1 MVSKVALIFAMEAE
15 ARPLIDELALEY
27 DPNFGDPRLPFK
39 HFRGQLGGPSN
50 RKIELLLSLSGKHEV
65 HQVDNIGTEPAAL
78 NAYVTLSRFQP
89 DLCINAGTAGGFRC
103 RGCEIGDV
111 FLIDKPCKFHD
122 HRIPIPGFDAYGI
135 GSYPVFAPEEMIQAL
150 GLKKGG
156 VSTGNALDHTD
167 ICLKIIEQ
175 NEGHVKEME
184 AAAIAWVAAMM
195 KTPFLALKSVT
206 DIVDGEHPTQEEFLR
221 NLDAASRRIREKT
234 IEVLKYL
241 SAHPHLLR

>member
-1 MVSKVALIFAMEAE
+1 MISKVALIFAMEAE

-27 DPNFGDPRLPFK
+27 DPSFGDPRLPFK
-39 HFRGQLGGPSN
+39 YFRGELDG
-50 RKIELLLSLSGKHEV
+50 RIELLLSLSGKHEV
-65 HQVDNIGTEPAAL
+65 HQVDNIGTEPAIL

-111 FLIDKPCKFHD
+111 FLIDRPCKFHD

-135 GSYPVFAPEEMIQAL
+135 GSYPVFEPAGMAEAL

-156 VSTGNALDHTD
+156 VSTGNALDYTEV
-167 ICLKIIEQ
+167 CLKIIER

-184 AAAIAWVAAMM
+184 AAAIAWVASQM
-195 KTPFLALKSVT
+195 KVPFMALKSVT
-206 DIVDGEHPTQEEFLR
+206 DIVDGEHPTQDEFLR

-241 SAHPHLLR
+241 SAHPHLLRRS

>member
-1 MVSKVALIFAMEAE
+1 MISKVALIFAMEAE

-27 DPNFGDPRLPFK
+27 DPSFGDPRLPFK
-39 HFRGQLGGPSN
+39 HFRGQLDG
-50 RKIELLLSLSGKHEV
+50 RMELMLSLSGKHDI
-65 HQVDNIGTEPAAL
+65 HQVDNIGTEPATL

-89 DLCINAGTAGGFRC
+89 DLCINAGTAGGFRS

-135 GSYPVFAPEEMIQAL
+135 GSYPVFAPSGMAEAL

-167 ICLKIIEQ
+167 VCLKLIEQ
-175 NEGHVKEME
+175 NEGNVKEME
-184 AAAIAWVAAMM
+184 AAAIAWIASMM
-195 KTPFLALKSVT
+195 KVPFMALKSVT
-206 DIVDGEHPTQEEFLR
+206 DIVDGEHPTEEEFLR

-234 IEVLKYL
+234 LEVLKYI
-241 SAHPHLLR
+241 SSHPQLLRH